1 MFLSPILSTT
11 LSLARLSRVFALH
24 LECENEK
31 RSTHTKKSKQKSNKK
46 ANRNLKKIIFAK
58 GCPIEK
64 KMGHSTRRKL
74 KKKEK

>member
-1 MFLSPILSTT
+1 MFLSPILSMT

-31 RSTHTKKSKQKSNKK
+31 RSTRKKATKKQQKSKNPKS
-46 ANRNLKKIIFAK
+46 KKIIAK
-58 GCPIEK
+58 GPIEK